1 MGIMAD
7 ISEARANRDEFIER
21 VNAEFGGVKDWEQ
34 MKREIIEKTC
44 ADSVNIQA
52 DVLATKLAREGYL
65 VKPYIGRTRFTA
77 RLRPEDV
84 GLDPQ
89 DPAHKE
95 FVRQYMRL
103 GSKHLIPL
111 ELLRKLD
118 RIESR
123 IRKCINEKYGIP
135 TVQGAFVPYKNLE
148 PMKEEVERLKAEYYA
163 IRDEILSRYDQLY
176 QETELAYREFAV
188 EVYQLLHKDPGYM
201 PSEEEIEQFVTQ
213 TMKSFPAR
221 KTIEQS
227 FRIEIN
233 LGIVMFT
240 AFLAEQ
246 EARLR
251 LVRERERQFQEEL
264 ALIERQL
271 GEESRVQAERER
283 QRLLVEREKAK
294 TALMEEQMKQKAISE
309 AIAQAREKYLP
320 QMEQVFA
327 DLAGAVHGIVYDAVT
342 RVTEALQTSGH
353 LTGGSVKALNNLIEK
368 VRTLALTPDPDVER
382 WIKQIQGIIDTPSE
396 KRDFYAVRNA
406 LDGIRAEAARVILDI
421 GRVPRT
427 LRNARNIE
435 LPDIENALKN
445 IEIRKARS
453 GEQLRIDLPEENGET
468 TRPLVRALRTA

>member
-1 MGIMAD
+1 MAN

-21 VNAEFGGVKDWEQ
+21 VNAEFGGVDDWEQ
-34 MKREIIEKTC
+34 MKKEIIEKTG

-52 DVLATKLAREGYL
+52 DVLATKLAQEGYL
-65 VKPYIGRTRFTA
+65 VKPYIGRTRFTT

-84 GLDPQ
+84 GLNPN

-118 RIESR
+118 RIEGR
-123 IRKCINEKYGIP
+123 IRRCINEKYGVP

-148 PMKEEVERLKAEYYA
+148 PMKKEVEQLKAEYYA

-176 QETELAYREFAV
+176 RETELAYREFAV
-188 EVYQLLHKDPGYM
+188 EVYRLLHKDPDYLPG
-201 PSEEEIEQFVTQ
+201 EEEIDRFVTR
-213 TMKSFPAR
+213 TMEKFPDR
-221 KTIEQS
+221 KTIEKS
-227 FRIEIN
+227 FVVEIN
-233 LGIVMFT
+233 LGVIMFT

-271 GEESRVQAERER
+271 SEESRVQAEREQ

-342 RVTEALQTSGH
+342 RVTEAIQTHGY
-353 LTGGSVKALNNLIEK
+353 LNGSSVRALSNLIEK
-368 VRTLALTPDPDVER
+368 VRTLAITPDPDVER

-396 KRDFYAVRNA
+396 RRDFQAVQDA

-427 LRNARNIE
+427 LRNARGVE
-435 LPDIENALKN
+435 LADIENALK
-445 IEIRKARS
+445 EIGARKARG
-453 GEQLRIDLPEENGET
+453 GEQLQLDLPEVAE
-468 TRPLVRALRTA
+468 PLVRVPRTA